1 MAAFAEHAAGA
12 DIEDLA
18 AEAEAAL
25 RRPSS
30 ASGVLGEQLR
40 RQMRESMKALSG
52 PAMSVQ
58 LAEQMRESM
67 KALSGPAM
75 SVQFAEQM
83 RESMKALSGP
93 AMSAQLAEQMRESM
107 KALSGPAMS
116 AQFAEQMRESV
127 KALTSHLSP
136 LEGPARTTLSYVLG
150 LEAGEVLQLWSPQE
164 AVLAAVDV
172 ASAITSN
179 ERADGGAAEDP
190 SQALA
195 ASAAVLLA
203 TVLAIG
209 PSEALQSIWTVGYLC
224 LSLIGHLDATS
235 PAFHGLVVVVGM
247 LAIFSWRR

>member
-58 LAEQMRESM
+58 
-67 KALSGPAM
+67 
-75 SVQFAEQM
+75 F
-83 RESMKALSGP
+83 
-93 AMSAQLAEQMRESM
+93 AEQMRESM